1 MSLIITYGNVFNYN
15 EKDYVFLAK
24 TKDIIYA
31 AEIFDKEKSIL
42 YKKVFNRIAKNSQQ
56 TYKLRQHHL
65 YCFVELRTEEFKERV
80 AYYGR
85 PAQGDVPNFFENPIC
100 TLNNYDLAELHKELL
115 ADDIAVPQE
124 LKNLIKNIKIK

>member
-24 TKDIIYA
+24 TEDIIYA
-31 AEIFDKEKSIL
+31 AEILDKEKSLL
-42 YKKVFNRIAKNSQQ
+42 YKKVFNRITQSSQQ
-56 TYKLRQHHL
+56 SYKLRQHHL
-65 YCFVELRTEEFKERV
+65 YCFVELRTEKFKERL

-85 PAQGDVPNFFENPIC
+85 PAQDDIPNFFENPIC
-100 TLNNYDLAELHKELL
+100 PLNNYDLTELHKELL

-124 LKNLIKNIKIK
+124 LKELIKNIKIK